1 MDTSRRI
8 PRSAWVVALSA
19 ATLGVIYGYD
29 GSNIAG
35 AQLYFQDYFGL
46 TSNDTAVETIV
57 SATVYGELAG
67 VLVGGF
73 AIKRFG
79 RKPTI
84 VVVALGYVVFCLAS
98 ALAVGPTML
107 GVSRLLLG
115 VCIGISLVAVPI
127 FVAESV
133 PARIRGATLVAY
145 QVAAVVGLILG
156 YLATLALSGL
166 AESINWRL
174 MLGLA
179 ALPALLLVPMLVRL
193 PETARFLVLKGRLQ
207 DARASLT
214 QVDPGSDADAEL
226 KALQDAL
233 ATGGQGRLRE
243 MLRAPYLR
251 ATVFVVGL
259 GFFIQIT
266 GINATVAYG
275 PRIFEA
281 MGVTT
286 KTASILLST
295 LVQCLALVAVIASMG
310 LVDRWGRRPVLLT
323 GISIMIASQLIMV
336 LTFASQQGATFST
349 TQTVLGFIGLA
360 GINVGFVCGFGA
372 LVWVYSSESFP
383 ARLRGYGSS
392 AMLGSD
398 LLANVIIVQFFLTVL
413 GTIGGAWSFGI
424 FAILALLAWIFVWR
438 LAPETRGRELEEIQ
452 GYWANGG
459 RWPGEGSR

>member
-46 TSNDTAVETIV
+46 TSDDTAVETIV

-193 PETARFLVLKGRLQ
+193 PETARYLVLKGRLQ
-207 DARASLT
+207 DARASLA
-214 QVDPGSDADAEL
+214 QVDPGSDVDAEL

-233 ATGGQGRLRE
+233 ANGGQGRLRE

-286 KTASILLST
+286 KTASILLSA